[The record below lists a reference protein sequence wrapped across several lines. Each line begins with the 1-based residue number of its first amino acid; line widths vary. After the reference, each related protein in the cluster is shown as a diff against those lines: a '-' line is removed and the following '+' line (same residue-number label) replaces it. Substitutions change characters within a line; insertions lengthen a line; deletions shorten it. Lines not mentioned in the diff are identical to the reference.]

1 MREAINLNQA
11 NELSI
16 HADFNFFWKFKD
28 FNIYET
34 TVPDQMH
41 MLDLVLE
48 FTREYLQSKVSNKA
62 VKEMDH
68 RLCAIPRYP
77 GLIVVKNGL
86 ENVSKFTAN
95 DYRNIM
101 KVMIFVI
108 DNLYG
113 NYKEGGIPCERLC
126 EVFHIYLM
134 KIRQESFTDMDLA
147 ELQVNI
153 DN

>member
-1 MREAINLNQA
+1 
-11 NELSI
+11 
-16 HADFNFFWKFKD
+16 
-28 FNIYET
+28 
-34 TVPDQMH
+34 MH
-41 MLDLVLE
+41 MLDLGITKYLLE

-77 GLIVVKNGL
+77 SLIVIKNGL

-108 DNLYG
+108 DNYTEITRKEEYHAKDYVKLSYLFNDVYEDASEIIYRYG
-113 NYKEGGIPCERLC
+113 FGRIPG
-126 EVFHIYLM
+126 
-134 KIRQESFTDMDLA
+134 K
-147 ELQVNI
+147 
-153 DN
+153 

>member
-1 MREAINLNQA
+1 
-11 NELSI
+11 
-16 HADFNFFWKFKD
+16 
-28 FNIYET
+28 
-34 TVPDQMH
+34 
-41 MLDLVLE
+41 MLDLGITKYLLE

-101 KVMIFVI
+101 KVMIFII

-113 NYKEGGIPCERLC
+113 NYKEGVRKVMWSFSYLFNDVYEDASGI
-126 EVFHIYLM
+126 IYRYGFGRIAG
-134 KIRQESFTDMDLA
+134 KYR
-147 ELQVNI
+147 
-153 DN
+153 